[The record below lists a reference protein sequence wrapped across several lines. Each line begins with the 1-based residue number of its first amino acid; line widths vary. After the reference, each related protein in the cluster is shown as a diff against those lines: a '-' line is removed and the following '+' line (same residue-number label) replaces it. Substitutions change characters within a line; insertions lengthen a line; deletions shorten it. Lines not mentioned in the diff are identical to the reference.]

1 MSRRRL
7 PRRFPLVFALSSL
20 ATLVLAPQ
28 ALGQNAT
35 MRLNGDRSS
44 AATCAAYAAANNAP
58 DDAIAACTYAL
69 QNEHLDPQST
79 ITTRMNRGN
88 LYLRR
93 NDPQHAIPDFDA
105 VIAIDRKN
113 AEARLDRGVA
123 LMMQGQPG
131 PAVALITEALT
142 LGVHEPQK
150 AYYDRAAAR
159 EALGDLR
166 GAYED
171 YSTALQIAPDW
182 GPANV
187 EMQRMAQQRQQWLST
202 ALNNEANS
210 GH

>member
-7 PRRFPLVFALSSL
+7 PRRFPFGLTLGVVTVML
-20 ATLVLAPQ
+20 ALAPQ
-28 ALGQNAT
+28 ASGQNAT
-35 MRLNGDRSS
+35 MRLNGDRSN
-44 AATCAAYAAANNAP
+44 ADACAAFAAANSAT
-58 DDAIAACTYAL
+58 DEAIAACTSAL
-69 QNEHLDPQST
+69 RTEQLDRPSLLT
-79 ITTRMNRGN
+79 IRVNRGN

-93 NDPQHAIPDFDA
+93 NDPQHAIADFDA
-105 VIAIDRKN
+105 VIALDRKN

-131 PAVALITEALT
+131 PAVAVITEALT

-182 GPANV
+182 GPANA
-187 EMQRMAQQRQQWLST
+187 EMQRLAQQHQQMLAT
-202 ALNNEANS
+202 ALNDPS

>member
-7 PRRFPLVFALSSL
+7 PRRFPLAFALWSL
-20 ATLVLAPQ
+20 AMLALSPQ
-28 ALGQNAT
+28 ALGQSAT
-35 MRLNGDRSS
+35 MRLNGDRSN
-44 AATCAAYAAANNAP
+44 ADACAAYAAANNAP
-58 DDAIAACTYAL
+58 DEAIAACTRAL
-69 QNEHLDPQST
+69 EAEHLDQPSS
-79 ITTRMNRGN
+79 ITTHINRGN

-93 NDPQHAIPDFDA
+93 NDPQPAIADFDA
-105 VIAIDRKN
+105 VIAADRRN

-131 PAVALITEALT
+131 PAVAVITEALT

-182 GPANV
+182 GPANA
-187 EMQRMAQQRQQWLST
+187 EMQRLAEQRKQMLAT
-202 ALNNEANS
+202 ALNDEP

>member
-7 PRRFPLVFALSSL
+7 PRRFPFGLALAAA

-28 ALGQNAT
+28 ALGQSAT
-35 MRLNGDRSS
+35 LRMNGDRSN
-44 AATCAAYAAANNAP
+44 AAACGAYAATNDAP
-58 DDAIAACTYAL
+58 DDAIAACTRAIEA
-69 QNEHLDPQST
+69 EHLDPPSL

-93 NDPQHAIPDFDA
+93 NDPQHAIADFDA
-105 VIAIDRKN
+105 IIAMDRRN
-113 AEARLDRGVA
+113 PEARLDRGVA

-131 PAVALITEALT
+131 QAVAVITEALT

-159 EALGDLR
+159 EALGDIR

-182 GPANV
+182 GPANA
-187 EMQRMAQQRQQWLST
+187 EMQRLAQQRQQMLAT
-202 ALNNEANS
+202 ALSNEP